1 MKQRNYSIDVL
12 KFICAVLVVF
22 LHTDFKWHDMIL
34 PFTRCAVPCFL
45 MISCFLLYSSEG
57 IGQERLRRNIKH
69 ILHIFLWS
77 TLLFFIYKEA
87 LSIVHGELF
96 VPSFKQWVFFLIF
109 NENPFAGHL
118 WYLGAYLYVLLIM
131 VAVDKYNLWKY
142 MLWFTPLL
150 LMGDLVLGKYSL
162 LLLGKEYPFVYV
174 RNFLFVGIPYF
185 MLGIWFKKHFGKLL
199 KINRYIYSGG
209 VILFTFTSIM
219 EKTILLDLG
228 KSPMREHYLSTT
240 FLAICLFMF
249 VLSFKNVHSLKV
261 SQLGERDSLYVYV
274 FHPLFVMTL
283 PMIIKRIPID
293 LSSIYQYTA
302 PLIVLVMTIIFTVL
316 MRKIKL
322 IK

>member
-22 LHTDFKWHDMIL
+22 LHTNFKWHDMIL

-45 MISCFLLYSSEG
+45 MISGFLLYSGEG
-57 IGQERLRRNIKH
+57 VGRDRLRRNIKH

-77 TLLFFIYKEA
+77 TLLFLVYKESW
-87 LSIVHGELF
+87 SIAHGELF
-96 VPSFKQWVFFLIF
+96 VPSIKQWVFFLIF

-118 WYLGAYLYVLLIM
+118 WYLGAYFYVLLIM
-131 VAVDKYNLWKY
+131 LVVDRYSLWKY

-150 LMGDLVLGKYSL
+150 LIGDLVFGKYSL
-162 LLLGKEYPFVYV
+162 LLIGKEYPFVYV

-185 MLGIWFKKHFGKLL
+185 MLGIWYKKNFGKLL
-199 KINRYIYSGG
+199 KINRFIYGG
-209 VILFTFTSIM
+209 GIILFTLTSIV
-219 EKTILLDLG
+219 EKTFLLDLG
-228 KSPMREHYLSTT
+228 KSAMREHYLSTT
-240 FLAICLFMF
+240 FLATCLFMF
-249 VLSFKNVHSLKV
+249 VLSFKNVHGSKV
-261 SQLGERDSLYVYV
+261 SQLGERESLYVYV

-283 PMIIKRIPID
+283 PMIIKRIPIN

-302 PLIVLVMTIIFTVL
+302 PLIVLVSAIIFTML
-316 MRKIKL
+316 LRKIYL

>member
-34 PFTRCAVPCFL
+34 PFTRCAVPSFL
-45 MISCFLLYSSEG
+45 MISGFLLYSGEG
-57 IGQERLRRNIKH
+57 IGQERLMRNIKH

-185 MLGIWFKKHFGKLL
+185 MLGIWFKKHFGKLS
-199 KINRYIYSGG
+199 KINRYIYSWG

-249 VLSFKNVHSLKV
+249 VLSFKNVHSSKV
-261 SQLGERDSLYVYV
+261 S
-274 FHPLFVMTL
+274 
-283 PMIIKRIPID
+283 
-293 LSSIYQYTA
+293 
-302 PLIVLVMTIIFTVL
+302 
-316 MRKIKL
+316 
-322 IK
+322 